1 MIAANGVAK
10 KLRRPD
16 TPEIKQFSW
25 PPHVIDRSTNQNPH
39 NQQSHIARSTADK
52 KSCDVEARFTS
63 VRNSFS

>member
-10 KLRRPD
+10 KLRRPG

-39 NQQSHIARSTADK
+39 NQQPHIAK
-52 KSCDVEARFTS
+52 I
-63 VRNSFS
+63 NSGQKIV